1 MRKYINV
8 RMGWNDD
15 GQRDINIDVLKGP
28 NDLSIGSG
36 ACGWLDEADLDDLET
51 PARLMTRQMTGSE
64 DEEVIDKLVEAFEEI
79 LTRRP
84 IGVNVNYA

>member
-8 RMGWNDD
+8 RMD
-15 GQRDINIDVLKGP
+15 GSDINIDVLKSSD
-28 NDLSIGSG
+28 DLQIGYG
-36 ACGWLDEADLDDLET
+36 ACGWLDSDDLDDLDT
-51 PARLMTRQMTGSE
+51 PARLMARQMTGSE